1 VTFDTLRVV
10 SHLGG
15 LLFLGYM
22 PIRPDVVSTYQA
34 VTTDA
39 SLVKPKADILARVL
53 PFTFFTVDLSHR

>member
-1 VTFDTLRVV
+1 VTFDTLWVV

-22 PIRPDVVSTYQA
+22 PIRPDVASTYQA

-39 SLVKPKADILARVL
+39 SLIKPRADILARVL
-53 PFTFFTVDLSHR
+53 PFTFFTIDSSHR